1 MVPMNLSY
9 LFEKTVFLFGAG
21 ASIHAG
27 CKSSKGMLQDL
38 RSSITQLPPTDERKT
53 HFSAI
58 YDFIIQSLTYQNALK
73 DPDRK
78 LSDLSNVEDFISV
91 LRQMIDREFIVPS
104 PLIGSWNSKI
114 TSWEMKREN
123 GFQEFLDYVYAKLVN
138 DWTQFNQEAA
148 IELMAPFRTLINSD
162 ESFDMKIFSLNYDL
176 IFEKVFNSDQESL
189 VYTGFS
195 QERWAGDFED
205 VNEASKIKLFK
216 LHGSLDWYFDKEE
229 EEVLQGTNSSVKPL
243 IVFGSGPKIQSYDPF
258 LSLLSGFRSHLKS
271 ASLFVTV
278 GYSFQDKY
286 INNILIQS
294 LSSGVNKQLLVVDPF
309 LEDEKMKFIKRIED
323 FQSTRS
329 LTDIISF
336 TQISPEKVE
345 FAKVTAKD
353 FFDEHFGNNCEN
365 LKKQLQT
372 VEQGENVF

>member
-1 MVPMNLSY
+1 M
-9 LFEKTVFLFGAG
+9 
-21 ASIHAG
+21 HAG

-38 RSSITQLPPTDERKT
+38 KSSISQLPPDHECKA
-53 HFSAI
+53 HFAAI

-78 LSDLSNVEDFISV
+78 LSDLSNIEDFIAV

-104 PLIGSWNSKI
+104 PLIGSWNAKI
-114 TSWEMKREN
+114 TSWELKRERV
-123 GFQEFLDYVYAKLVN
+123 FQDFLDYVYEKLVN
-138 DWTQFNQEAA
+138 EWTKFDEKKAK
-148 IELMAPFRTLINSD
+148 ELVQPIRNLVNADN
-162 ESFDMKIFSLNYDL
+162 FDLRIFSLNYDL
-176 IFEKVFNSDQESL
+176 IFERIFNSNEESL

-195 QERWAGDFED
+195 QDRWVGDFED
-205 VNEASKIKLFK
+205 PNLREKIKLFK

-229 EEVLQGTNSSVKPL
+229 EEVLQGQSTNVKPL

-258 LSLLSGFRSHLKS
+258 LSLLSGFRSQLRD

-294 LSSGVNKQLLVVDPF
+294 LSSEVNKQLLVVDPI
-309 LEDEKMKFIKRIED
+309 LEDEKMKFIERIED

-336 TQISPEKVE
+336 TQLSPDKVE
-345 FAKVTAKD
+345 FAKMTAKD
-353 FFDEHFGNNCEN
+353 FFDLYFSDECTE
-365 LKKQLQT
+365 LKSKLYA
-372 VEQGENVF
+372 VEQGEKVF

>member
-1 MVPMNLSY
+1 MVSMTLEH
-9 LFEKTVFLFGAG
+9 LFKKTVFLFGAG
-21 ASIHAG
+21 ASMHAG

-38 RSSITQLPPTDERKT
+38 KSSISQLPPDHECKT
-53 HFSAI
+53 HFAAI

-78 LSDLSNVEDFISV
+78 LSDLTNIEDFIAV

-104 PLIGSWNSKI
+104 PLIGSWNAKI
-114 TSWEMKREN
+114 TSWELKRERV
-123 GFQEFLDYVYAKLVN
+123 FQDFLDYVYEKLVN
-138 DWTQFNQEAA
+138 DWTKFDEEKAK
-148 IELMAPFRTLINSD
+148 ELIQPIRSLVNS
-162 ESFDMKIFSLNYDL
+162 ENFDLRIFSLNYDL
-176 IFEKVFNSDQESL
+176 IFERVFNSSEESL

-195 QERWAGDFED
+195 QDRWVGDFED
-205 VNEASKIKLFK
+205 PNLREKIKLFK

-229 EEVLQGTNSSVKPL
+229 EEVLQGQNSNVKPL

-258 LSLLSGFRSHLKS
+258 LSLLSGFRSQLRD

-294 LSSGVNKQLLVVDPF
+294 LSSEVNKQLLVVDPI
-309 LEDEKMKFIKRIED
+309 LEDEKMKFIERIED

-336 TQISPEKVE
+336 TQLSPDKVE
-345 FAKVTAKD
+345 FAKMTAKD
-353 FFDEHFGNNCEN
+353 FFDRYFADDCAE
-365 LKKQLQT
+365 LKSKLQA
-372 VEQGENVF
+372 VEQGEKVF